1 MQALGSKPP
10 ATTAAWRHHFARVEG
25 VRLHWAELGESTA
38 KAPLV
43 LLHGL
48 NDCYRTWRQV
58 APEFARDRRVLVPD
72 LPGHGLSARPDVSY
86 ELPWYSHVMA
96 RWLEAADVDRA
107 DVVGHSFGGG
117 VAQMMLLECERQI
130 RRLVL
135 ASSGGLGR
143 EVGVAL
149 RLASIPLVVERL
161 GQPFMGPGTR
171 LAVKATGDV
180 LSAED
185 RARLSELNAQPGSA
199 RAFARTV
206 RDIIDW
212 RGQRRTFFQR
222 AGELSKLPA
231 IAVFWG
237 DHDTV
242 IPFSHAEALAESVD
256 GIRITRFEGCG
267 HYPHH
272 EQRDAFVEAL
282 RDFLDSPTVQ
292 AACLRRMVPRRAATE
307 RFADPCRSKP
317 PLAPSGGGRL
327 VLRGGLTLLARPVL
341 AQGHR

>member
-1 MQALGSKPP
+1 MTQLVMQ
-10 ATTAAWRHHFARVEG
+10 TAASDRPPKTSSWQHHFARVEG
-25 VRLHWAELGESTA
+25 VRLHWTEMGQSTG
-38 KAPLV
+38 KAPVV

-48 NDCYRTWRQV
+48 NDCYRTWKQIVPRL
-58 APEFARDRRVLVPD
+58 ARDRRVLVPD
-72 LPGHGLSARPDVSY
+72 LPGHGLSARPDASY
-86 ELPWYSHVMA
+86 ELRWYAHVMA
-96 RWLEAADVDRA
+96 HWLREAGVDCV

-117 VAQMMLLECERQI
+117 VAQMMLLECPQRI
-130 RRLVL
+130 HRLVL
-135 ASSGGLGR
+135 VSSGGLGR
-143 EVGVAL
+143 EIAVPL

-171 LAVKATGDV
+171 VALKATGDV

-185 RARLSELNAQPGSA
+185 ADRLSEMNAQRGSA

-222 AGELSKLPA
+222 AEEVSHLPP

-237 DHDTV
+237 DRDRV

-256 GIRITRFEGCG
+256 GVRVTRFEGCG

-272 EQRDAFVEAL
+272 EKPDVFMAAL
-282 RDFLDSPTVQ
+282 RDFLDATDVRV
-292 AACLRRMVPRRAATE
+292 ARLRRGEPRLAKSEAS
-307 RFADPCRSKP
+307 AKGWASIQWLLP
-317 PLAPSGGGRL
+317 PS
-327 VLRGGLTLLARPVL
+327 VLRHASRS
-341 AQGHR
+341 R